1 MTKEILAGAKIGTNE
16 FMDKRLT
23 FQTNKFLGTKVFF
36 CFLHWKLLDLA
47 GVSENSEK
55 IVKIVRIEKNYCNN
69 PNGIKLLFGKLF
81 L

>member
-1 MTKEILAGAKIGTNE
+1 MTKEILAPTKIGTNE

-23 FQTNKFLGTKVFF
+23 FQTNKFLGAKVFF
-36 CFLHWKLLDLA
+36 CFFA
-47 GVSENSEK
+47 VENVGSFMANSEK